1 MTGTRAANSEYASAV
16 KTAERAPIR
25 NERTTPGPKNRECL
39 TMADYLINNRVKKH
53 CWCQEALDG
62 TLLTFKFKL
71 LAQVIDNAQ
80 VMSINILPWQYN
92 TYAFSLVFA
101 PP

>member
-53 CWCQEALDG
+53 IAVAKRLLLA
-62 TLLTFKFKL
+62 TLLTL
-71 LAQVIDNAQ
+71 
-80 VMSINILPWQYN
+80 
-92 TYAFSLVFA
+92 SLNFWLKS
-101 PP
+101 